1 MRRAAALVPITLLLA
16 AVASAQVVD
25 ESRYAGH
32 FVLDG
37 TEDAARQRVR
47 RALRPALEQVPTM
60 FRSMAEERLA
70 GRFQVVRVIDI
81 ALPADRIRV
90 TYASDRSRTFESRR
104 GYPTTI
110 TTDDDREARM
120 TQLFRDG
127 HLEQIFEGEQGRLYR
142 VLELSADGTHLT
154 ATSVMTGERLDTPIR
169 ITQPYVR
176 R

>member
-1 MRRAAALVPITLLLA
+1 MALTPALLLVAAL
-16 AVASAQVVD
+16 ASAQD
-25 ESRYAGH
+25 AAESRYEGH
-32 FVLDG
+32 FVLEG
-37 TEDAARQRVR
+37 SADAARDRVR
-47 RALRPALEQVPTM
+47 RALRPALAQVPSM

-70 GRFQVVRVIDI
+70 GRFQIVRAIDI
-81 ALPADRIRV
+81 ALPGDRIRV
-90 TYASDRSRTFESRR
+90 TYASDRRRTFESRR

-127 HLEQIFEGEQGRLYR
+127 HLEQIFEGEEGRLYR
-142 VLELSADGTHLT
+142 VLEVSADGTRLT
-154 ATSVMTGERLDTPIR
+154 ATSVMTGERLDAPIR